1 MEEIWVLVPM
11 MALAIPLAAVIGHVV
26 VKPIVNAI
34 SKLPAAPAARGAVAA
49 PTDGQLQQVE
59 ERLAALERTLGRI
72 EEEQDFQR
80 ELLGGRA
87 DEARAKE
94 LP

>member
-1 MEEIWVLVPM
+1 VEQIWVLVPM

-34 SKLPAAPAARGAVAA
+34 SKLPAAPAARGAVA
-49 PTDGQLQQVE
+49 PTDRQLQQVE

-80 ELLGGRA
+80 KLLGSRA
-87 DEARAKE
+87 DEARARE

>member
-1 MEEIWVLVPM
+1 MEQVWVLVPM

-26 VKPIVNAI
+26 VKPIVDAI
-34 SKLPAAPAARGAVAA
+34 SKLSAAQSARVA
-49 PTDGQLQQVE
+49 PGPPPQQLQQVE

-72 EEEQDFQR
+72 EEEQEFQR
-80 ELLGGRA
+80 KLLSGRA
-87 DEARAKE
+87 EEARTRE